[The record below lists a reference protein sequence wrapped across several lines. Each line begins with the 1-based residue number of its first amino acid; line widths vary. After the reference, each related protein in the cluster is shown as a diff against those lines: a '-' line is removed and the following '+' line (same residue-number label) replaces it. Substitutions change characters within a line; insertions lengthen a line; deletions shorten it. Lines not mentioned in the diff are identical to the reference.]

1 MALPIIS
8 FTGNLTQDVEVFI
21 TKNGKTGGKLKI
33 ACNDRKFVN
42 NVWVDGDTIFLTG
55 IVWGTSAEHAVVTLA
70 KGDTVTITGKLT
82 QRTYTGK
89 DNSEKTVTE
98 VLVDSVAADLRRTSY
113 TKNGVLKQSIQPAEP
128 DAWTVNATTS
138 DNNFGVNF

>member
-1 MALPIIS
+1 MALPLIS
-8 FTGNLTQDVEVFI
+8 FTGNLTQDIEVFV

-42 NVWVDGDTIFLTG
+42 NAWVDGDTIFLTG
-55 IVWGTSAEHAVVTLA
+55 IVWGTSAENAVVTLS

-89 DNSEKTVTE
+89 DNLEKTVTE
-98 VLVDSVAADLRRTSY
+98 VLVESLAADLRRTSY
-113 TKNGVLKQSIQPAEP
+113 LKAGIKKEIPQVNTN
-128 DAWTVNATTS
+128 DAWSAPMS
-138 DNNFGVNF
+138 DNSFGVNF

>member
-1 MALPIIS
+1 MALPVIS
-8 FTGNLTQDVEVFI
+8 FTGNLTQDIEVFV

-42 NVWVDGDTIFLTG
+42 NQRVDGDTIFLTA
-55 IVWGTSAEHAVVTLA
+55 IIWGTTAENSVVTLE

-89 DNSEKTVTE
+89 DNLEKTVYE
-98 VLVDSVAADLRRTSY
+98 VNAETLGADLRRTSY
-113 TKNGVLKQSIQPAEP
+113 TKSGIKRVVENLN
-128 DAWTVNATTS
+128 DAWSAPLS
-138 DNNFGVNF
+138 DNNTGVNF

>member
-1 MALPIIS
+1 MALPVIS
-8 FTGNLTQDVEVFI
+8 FTGNLTQDVEVFT

-42 NVWVDGDTIFLTG
+42 NQWIDGDTIFLTG

-70 KGDTVTITGKLT
+70 KGDTVIVTGKLT

-89 DNSEKTVTE
+89 DNLEKTVTE
-98 VLVDSVAADLRRTSY
+98 VLIDSLGADLRRTSY
-113 TKNGVLKQSIQPAEP
+113 NKHGIQRQTFTTPEP
-128 DAWTVNATTS
+128 DAWTTNTTTS
-138 DNNFGVNF
+138 DNNAGVNF

>member
-1 MALPIIS
+1 MTLPVIS
-8 FTGNLTQDVEVFI
+8 FTGNLTQDIEVFV

-42 NVWVDGDTIFLTG
+42 NQWVDGDTIFLTA
-55 IVWGTSAEHAVVTLA
+55 IIWGTTAENSVVTLE

-89 DNSEKTVTE
+89 DNLEKTVYE
-98 VLVDSVAADLRRTSY
+98 VNAETLGADLRRTSF
-113 TKNGVLKQSIQPAEP
+113 TKSGIKRVTEP
-128 DAWTVNATTS
+128 INDAWSAPLS
-138 DNNFGVNF
+138 DNNTGVNF